1 MGMQRLDMFEYV
13 WIIELIQPCLV
24 LFQWCVGPGPRM
36 GRNSSSLSWVIV
48 YYLGKMI
55 PTCPTV
61 SNRLDVLIILIID
74 TCSGGRSRQI
84 LTSDSFSSFLG
95 TNKWWSPFARSW
107 HFPCCSQWIT
117 FTPAVSYIES
127 HGRTNVW
134 NDENA
139 QNSFGDGGCQKW
151 DRMQMQQLPDVFCE
165 HWTSYWSAAS

>member
-13 WIIELIQPCLV
+13 WIIELIHSHVWFCFNDV
-24 LFQWCVGPGPRM
+24 LGLGPGWAVILHPLAEWSFTSW
-36 GRNSSSLSWVIV
+36 GRWSQHAHRFESFRCVDN
-48 YYLGKMI
+48 
-55 PTCPTV
+55 
-61 SNRLDVLIILIID
+61 ID
-74 TCSGGRSRQI
+74 YWYMFWRRSRQI

-165 HWTSYWSAAS
+165 HWTSYWSAA